1 MIFFL
6 LWLGLLLKFTQGAM
20 AAACHD
26 KAKVKRYA
34 RSRPVG
40 SLLPTCLFKVYLS
53 TSLEGRRPDERRSSL
68 DRREGPVRAAAST
81 RMPLARAYLVAL
93 S

>member
-1 MIFFL
+1 
-6 LWLGLLLKFTQGAM
+6 M
-20 AAACHD
+20 APYHD
-26 KAKVKRYA
+26 KAKVKRYT

-40 SLLPTCLFKVYLS
+40 SVLPTCLLKVYLP
-53 TSLEGRRPDERRSSL
+53 TSLEGRRPDERRSSP
-68 DRREGPVRAAAST
+68 DMREGPVRAAAST